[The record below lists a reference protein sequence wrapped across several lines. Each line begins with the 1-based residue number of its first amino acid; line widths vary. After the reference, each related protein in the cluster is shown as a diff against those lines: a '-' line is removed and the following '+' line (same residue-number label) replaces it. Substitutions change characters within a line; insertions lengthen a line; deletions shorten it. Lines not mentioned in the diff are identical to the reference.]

1 MRVIY
6 ETKNGSGEDK
16 AAGVFCLPS
25 FFYGSSRIEAQL
37 NQCLSESD
45 LVKNII
51 ESGYD
56 IEKVRFDVLSK
67 LMQDEGD
74 VIEAH
79 ELAKD
84 GIVSQIYPLSGNE
97 EAMGLDM
104 LEHPTRKKEAQLAK
118 ETGQYTIAGP
128 YELVQG
134 GKGALLFDPIYVNG
148 EKGEGTFW
156 GFSIL
161 VLNGDRFLEEVE
173 IDKLE
178 DASYHYLIWKEGA
191 EEGAKITVAQCIDTS
206 VLYHSHFA

>member
-1 MRVIY
+1 MRFIY

-16 AAGVFCLPS
+16 AAGFFCLSS

-37 NQCLSESD
+37 NQYLAESD

-84 GIVSQIYPLSGNE
+84 GIVSKIYPLSGNE

-104 LEHPTRKKEAQLAK
+104 LEQRL
-118 ETGQYTIAGP
+118 
-128 YELVQG
+128 
-134 GKGALLFDPIYVNG
+134 
-148 EKGEGTFW
+148 
-156 GFSIL
+156 
-161 VLNGDRFLEEVE
+161 
-173 IDKLE
+173 
-178 DASYHYLIWKEGA
+178 
-191 EEGAKITVAQCIDTS
+191 
-206 VLYHSHFA
+206 